1 MNVRLTLHVLGGL
14 LVFLA
19 GVLLLPLPYSFLSE
33 DGVPLSFLLSS
44 AISVLVGAALLYY
57 FRATEDVSYRE
68 AFAIVTFGW
77 IAFALFGSLPF
88 LFAGITANPV
98 DAFFESM
105 SGFSTTGATV
115 ITDLSRV
122 PEDILLWR
130 SLTQWM
136 GGMGIIVLSL
146 AILPFLGVGGMQLFE
161 AEVPGP
167 TADRLSPRIQDTTK
181 LLWGVYFAIT
191 AAEVLLLLLGGM
203 NLHEALCH
211 SFTTMATGGFST
223 RNESVGG
230 FQSNYI
236 NVVIT
241 FFMFLAGVNFS
252 LHYFALRGQL
262 SRYFVNEEF
271 RFYVGTTLVAIL
283 VIALSIGA
291 ASFLGGGAAAGAAN
305 GENQNSD
312 GPLQVLIDSG
322 FQVVSI
328 LTTTGF
334 GTADYERWP
343 YITQYVLVLLMFI
356 GGCAGSTGGGM
367 KNVRVLLLL
376 KHAQL
381 QISRLIH
388 PREVRVL
395 KLDHKPVSPEVMQS
409 ILGFFALYMGLF
421 VVAAILMTVT
431 GLDLLTA
438 GGSVVACLS
447 NIGPGIGEVGPT
459 ENYAAISYSGK
470 LILSACMLGGRL
482 ELFTVLVLF
491 FPSFW
496 RK

>member
-1 MNVRLTLHVLGGL
+1 MNVRLTLHVQGGL

-19 GVLLLPLPYSFLSE
+19 GMLLLPLPYSFLSE
-33 DGVPLSFLLSS
+33 EGVPFSFLFSS
-44 AISVLVGAALLYY
+44 AISVLVGVTLLYC

-77 IAFALFGSLPF
+77 IAFAFFGSLPF
-88 LFAGITANPV
+88 LFAGITDNPV

-105 SGFSTTGATV
+105 SGFTTTGATV

-161 AEVPGP
+161 AEVSGP
-167 TADRLSPRIQDTTK
+167 TADCLSPRIQDTAK

-191 AAEVLLLLLGGM
+191 AAEAFLLLLGGM
-203 NLHEALCH
+203 NLHDALCH

-230 FQSNYI
+230 FQSSYI
-236 NVVIT
+236 DVVVT
-241 FFMFLAGVNFS
+241 CFMFLAGANFS

-271 RFYVGTTLVAIL
+271 RFYASTTLVAIL
-283 VIALSIGA
+283 VIVLALGT
-291 ASFLGGGAAAGAAN
+291 ASFLGGATEGPAS
-305 GENQNSD
+305 GENLKND
-312 GPLQVLIDSG
+312 GPLQVLIDAG
-322 FQVVSI
+322 FQVASI

-334 GTADYERWP
+334 VTADYERWP
-343 YITQYVLVLLMFI
+343 HVTQYLLVLLMFI

-421 VVAAILMTVT
+421 VVAALLMAAT

-438 GGSVVACLS
+438 GGSVAACLG
-447 NIGPGIGEVGPT
+447 NIGPGIGAVGPT
-459 ENYAAISYSGK
+459 ENYAAISASGK
-470 LILSACMLGGRL
+470 LVLSACMLAGRL

-496 RK
+496 RR